1 LSTAAITTAKEVFD
15 LLRDDLVAIEQEF
28 ERLSLSD
35 VDSITE
41 IAGYLREGGGK
52 RIRPALLL
60 LAAKALGYAGS
71 SSVRLGAVVEIIHTA
86 TLVHDDII
94 DVADIRRGR
103 PSANIQWGN
112 SKCVLAGDWL
122 YMQAFRV
129 ALDERNF
136 RILDL
141 LISLTQQ
148 MVEGELL
155 QMERMGTALTEH
167 EYYELIYRKTACLFR
182 VSMQLGCVLGGASQQ
197 MEDVL
202 GDYGRSLGL
211 AFQIVDD
218 VLDLTASEEVLGKP
232 TASDLR
238 EGKATLAVVH
248 ALHHG
253 TPEERADIMAVIE
266 DHNFERVGHHRILS
280 ILKRNG
286 SLDYAMRAAYA
297 HAESARK
304 NLEVLPESE
313 FKRAL
318 LWVPDF
324 VVARD
329 K

>member
-1 LSTAAITTAKEVFD
+1 MSTAAIITAKEVFE
-15 LLRDDLVAIEQEF
+15 LLRDDLAAIEQEF
-28 ERLSLSD
+28 ERHSASE

-60 LAAKALGYAGS
+60 LAAKALGYAGNS
-71 SSVRLGAVVEIIHTA
+71 GIRLGAVIEMVHTA

-94 DVADIRRGR
+94 DVADTRRGR
-103 PSANIQWGN
+103 PSANTEWGN

-129 ALDERNF
+129 ALVERNF
-136 RILDL
+136 RVLDL
-141 LISLTQQ
+141 LIGLTQQ

-155 QMERMGTALTEH
+155 QMEQLGSVLDEH
-167 EYYELIYRKTACLFR
+167 EYYDLIYRKTACLFR
-182 VSMQLGCVLGGASQQ
+182 VSMQLGCVLGGASDPVA
-197 MEDVL
+197 ERL
-202 GDYGRSLGL
+202 GDYGHNLGL

-248 ALHHG
+248 SLQHG
-253 TPEERADIMAVIE
+253 APDEQAEIMAVIE
-266 DHNFERVGHHRILS
+266 DRSFERVSHERILA
-280 ILKRNG
+280 ILQRNG
-286 SLDYAMRAAYA
+286 SLDYAMQAAYE
-297 HAESARK
+297 HAETARQ
-304 NLEVLPESE
+304 NLSVLPESE

-324 VVARD
+324 VVARE